1 MNNMQLVVDY
11 ISIDND
17 IYLDIKN
24 GNKKIGEI
32 EIMNDMDCYA
42 VSIESYADFHIA
54 FHNKMDSAIDFLFG
68 LIYSYMQST
77 SCIDPFSKQVLL
89 VEDENIASR
98 YAINHNL
105 KRVPRY
111 NGFYLF

>member
-1 MNNMQLVVDY
+1 MDLKLVVDY
-11 ISIDND
+11 ISIND
-17 IYLDIKN
+17 DVYLDIKK

-42 VSIESYADFHIA
+42 ISVISYADFHIA
-54 FHNKMDSAIDFLFG
+54 FNNKMDDAIELLFE
-68 LIYSYMQST
+68 LINSYIQSST
-77 SCIDPFSKQVLL
+77 RVDPFNKQVLL

-98 YAINHNL
+98 YAINHDL

-111 NGFYLF
+111 CGFYLY